1 MEGTILREILRNC
14 SERGD
19 LPVCHWVGRQ
29 CEVEETLT
37 YRELG
42 EQSRELAEKLLLSLQ
57 LQRGDRAVLCYS
69 QGLEFFVSLLAC
81 LRAGI
86 IAGMD
91 VHVRVAL

>member
-42 EQSRELAEKLLLSLQ
+42 EKSRVLAEELLLSRQ
-57 LQRGDRAVLCYS
+57 LQRGERAVLCYS
-69 QGLEFFVSLLAC
+69 AGLELFVSFLAC

-91 VHVRVAL
+91 VHVKVAL